1 MSKRRSF
8 DKNFKAKVALEALR
22 GEKTLAEISSQFDVH
37 ANMINNWKKQLLENL
52 PDLFE
57 DKRTKSGRKKE
68 EKDNADELYRQ
79 IGRLQVENQ
88 YLKKKSIEM
97 ELI

>member
-22 GEKTLAEISSQFDVH
+22 GEKTLAELSSQYDVH
-37 ANMINNWKKQLLENL
+37 SNMINNWKKQLLENL
-52 PDLFE
+52 PELFE
-57 DKRTKSGRKKE
+57 DKRTKAGKKKE
-68 EKDNADELYRQ
+68 ETENTDELYRQ

-97 ELI
+97 ELL

>member
-22 GEKTLAEISSQFDVH
+22 GEKTLAEISSQYDVH

-57 DKRTKSGRKKE
+57 DKRTKGGRQNE
-68 EKDNADELYRQ
+68 EKDRQ
-79 IGRLQVENQ
+79 TFRNISLHPLTQ
-88 YLKKKSIEM
+88 SIT
-97 ELI
+97 

>member
-22 GEKTLAEISSQFDVH
+22 GEKTLAEISSQYEVH

-97 ELI
+97 ELL

>member
-22 GEKTLAEISSQFDVH
+22 GEKTLAEISSQYDVH

-97 ELI
+97 ELL